1 MYDNIS
7 GLISRKCIV
16 PKPIIP
22 YGLADEYTQQF
33 IASIQSSDEGDKK
46 AMEDTLDVTTSL
58 VTAENNKLPPISPSL
73 LQAVRSITSR
83 LPVNT
88 FCLLQILCRH
98 LKKVADHESEN
109 RMSVSNLALIFIP
122 TLNMGR
128 ALFHCMVDYYCQVF
142 EGGDPAGPGAT
153 KTTPTKGL
161 AVKPPPLPQK
171 PRSLSNNHTAATTA
185 SNSSLPPPPPPPTK
199 KKIIHSKTMS
209 DTNLILNTSVSTPQK
224 PKVPPPKPSRSP
236 LTHDNKQKAN
246 QQQFISGNS
255 NPILNR
261 PRVPVKPRSKSLS
274 SPAHKANISI
284 PNYHNSQ
291 NEEDMIWKRSGRV
304 EAIGRQFETLMNQKN
319 NTSSK

>member
-1 MYDNIS
+1 M
-7 GLISRKCIV
+7 

-33 IASIQSSDEGDKK
+33 IASIQSSDEKDKK

-98 LKKVADHESEN
+98 LKKVSDHENEN

-128 ALFHCMVDYYCQVF
+128 ALFHCMVDYYCEVF
-142 EGGDPAGPGAT
+142 EGGDPAGPGVT
-153 KTTPTKGL
+153 KTITPTKGL

-171 PRSLSNNHTAATTA
+171 PRSLSKSHTTIN
-185 SNSSLPPPPPPPTK
+185 NSSLPQPPQPPTK

-209 DTNLILNTSVSTPQK
+209 DTNLILNTSTSTPQK

-236 LTHDNKQKAN
+236 LKHDNNLNAN

-255 NPILNR
+255 NPIINR

-284 PNYHNSQ
+284 PSYHHDQ
-291 NEEDMIWKRSGRV
+291 NEEDVIWKRSGRV

-319 NTSSK
+319 NSSSK